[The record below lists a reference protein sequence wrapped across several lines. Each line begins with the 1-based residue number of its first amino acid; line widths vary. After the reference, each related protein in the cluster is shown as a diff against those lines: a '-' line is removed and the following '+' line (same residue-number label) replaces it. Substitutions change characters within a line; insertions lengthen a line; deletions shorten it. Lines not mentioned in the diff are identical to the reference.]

1 MWDSGW
7 ILPCSWLSL
16 LQKDPG
22 FDRGQFHKQIAVM
35 RGQVRQI
42 GEAPEPHP
50 VCLSGG
56 AGAPALF
63 PGGAAQASLRCAV
76 QILNLTQALKD
87 GKSPLHLVQ
96 MPPVIV
102 ETARSHQ
109 RASSESYTQS
119 FQSRKPFFSWW

>member
-1 MWDSGW
+1 M
-7 ILPCSWLSL
+7 
-16 LQKDPG
+16 
-22 FDRGQFHKQIAVM
+22 
-35 RGQVRQI
+35 
-42 GEAPEPHP
+42 
-50 VCLSGG
+50 
-56 AGAPALF
+56 
-63 PGGAAQASLRCAV
+63 

-109 RASSESYTQS
+109 RTASESYTQS

>member
-1 MWDSGW
+1 MCREGTW
-7 ILPCSWLSL
+7 
-16 LQKDPG
+16 
-22 FDRGQFHKQIAVM
+22 
-35 RGQVRQI
+35 VRHR
-42 GEAPEPHP
+42 ASS
-50 VCLSGG
+50 CLCGRKG
-56 AGAPALF
+56 AGVDALCCS
-63 PGGAAQASLRCAV
+63 GGAAQALLCCAI

-109 RASSESYTQS
+109 RTSSESYTQS

>member
-1 MWDSGW
+1 MLSLYWEEPVWGWGVDPVDSRIGA
-7 ILPCSWLSL
+7 LPC
-16 LQKDPG
+16 P
-22 FDRGQFHKQIAVM
+22 
-35 RGQVRQI
+35 
-42 GEAPEPHP
+42 
-50 VCLSGG
+50 
-56 AGAPALF
+56 
-63 PGGAAQASLRCAV
+63 

-109 RASSESYTQS
+109 RSASEAYTQS

>member
-1 MWDSGW
+1 MCREGRW
-7 ILPCSWLSL
+7 
-16 LQKDPG
+16 
-22 FDRGQFHKQIAVM
+22 
-35 RGQVRQI
+35 VRRR
-42 GEAPEPHP
+42 ASS
-50 VCLSGG
+50 CLCGRKG
-56 AGAPALF
+56 AGVDALCRS
-63 PGGAAQASLRCAV
+63 GGAAQALLCCAV

-109 RASSESYTQS
+109 RTASESYTQS